1 MCESCWNQH
10 TDQHTDQDPKTAP
23 PGASTREP
31 AIAPQ
36 QPLQNPASI
45 DAHEPWMRGLHADTG
60 YLLYRLGLRSGQLFN
75 SFLQESGLRLRHYAV
90 LRFLSTAEGTL
101 QRELSAQL
109 GYDPSA
115 IVGLVDDL
123 EKLGFAERRPAPDDR
138 RSRIVALTGNGR
150 TFLRDTDEA
159 GQRVTNEL
167 LGPLDPAQRESLHL
181 LLQRLAED
189 GLN

>member
-1 MCESCWNQH
+1 MLGPSGRTEH
-10 TDQHTDQDPKTAP
+10 
-23 PGASTREP
+23 REP
-31 AIAPQ
+31 AITR
-36 QPLQNPASI
+36 QNVTPRPI
-45 DAHEPWMRGLHADTG
+45 DADEPWMRGLHADTG

-90 LRFLSTAEGTL
+90 LRFLATTEGAL
-101 QRELSAQL
+101 QRELSHRL

-123 EKLGFAERRPAPDDR
+123 EKQGFAERRPSPDDR
-138 RSRIVALTGNGR
+138 RSRIVVLTEHGR

-159 GQRVTNEL
+159 GLRVTNEL
-167 LGPLDPAQRESLHL
+167 LDPLDAAERETLHAL
-181 LLQRLAED
+181 LLRIAED

>member
-1 MCESCWNQH
+1 
-10 TDQHTDQDPKTAP
+10 
-23 PGASTREP
+23 
-31 AIAPQ
+31 
-36 QPLQNPASI
+36 
-45 DAHEPWMRGLHADTG
+45 MRGLHADTG

-90 LRFLSTAEGTL
+90 LRLLATAEGAL
-101 QRELSAQL
+101 QRELSSRL

-123 EKLGFAERRPAPDDR
+123 EKLGFAERRPAPEDR
-138 RSRIVALTGNGR
+138 RSRIVVLTEEGR

-167 LGPLDPAQRESLHL
+167 VGPLDAADRETLHAL
-181 LLQRLAED
+181 LLRIAEN